1 MPPVR
6 LRRPVYAVTAPAPLR
21 RLPAVLL
28 RWYDEN
34 RRDLP
39 WRHQVSPY
47 RTWVSEIMLQQTR
60 VAAAEPYFLH
70 FMAAFP
76 TIADLAKADTEQVLR
91 LWQGLGYYSRARN
104 LQKAAR
110 EIMERHGGVF
120 PDTYEAIAALPGI
133 GDYTAGAILSI
144 AFGQPYPAVD
154 GNVLRILSRLTACGG
169 NVLDTA
175 TRTTMRAWLSDVL
188 PTDRPGDMNQAL
200 MDLGATVCL
209 SHGRPLCESCPAA
222 EFCAAHALGREQDF
236 PVRVKKT
243 SRKTEVLT
251 AFLLLR
257 NGEIAL
263 RQRPDRGLLASLWEV
278 PHTAGELDE
287 QQASEW
293 LLQNGVIP
301 HQWVKKIH
309 WKHLFTHIA
318 WQITGYIVEIQGD
331 GDSTWLWCGPE
342 ERSAHPV
349 PSAFSPLIKE
359 IDNGT
364 ALL

>member
-1 MPPVR
+1 M
-6 LRRPVYAVTAPAPLR
+6 LHNDFSLA
-21 RLPAVLL
+21 LL
-28 RWYDEN
+28 RWFQANGRE
-34 RRDLP
+34 LP
-39 WRHQVSPY
+39 WRQTHDPY
-47 RTWVSEIMLQQTR
+47 PIWLSEIILQQTR
-60 VAAAEPYFLH
+60 VQQGWEYWERFMQRWPTVEQLAAA
-70 FMAAFP
+70 
-76 TIADLAKADTEQVLR
+76 TEDEVLR

-110 EIMERHGGVF
+110 EIVERHGGVF

-144 AFGQPYPAVD
+144 AFQKPYPAVD
-154 GNVLRILSRLTACGG
+154 GNVLRILSRLTAWDG
-169 NVLDTA
+169 NVLDGA
-175 TRTTMRAWLSDVL
+175 ARATMRGWLSAVL
-188 PTDRPGDMNQAL
+188 PPERPGDMNQAL
-200 MDLGATVCL
+200 MDLGAAVCL

-222 EFCAAHALGREQDF
+222 AFCAAHNRGREQDF

-243 SRKTEVLT
+243 TRKTETLT

-257 NGEIAL
+257 EGKIAL

-287 QQASEW
+287 QQAAEW
-293 LLQNGVIP
+293 LLQNGIIP
-301 HQWVKKIH
+301 HRWVKKNH

-331 GDSTWLWCGPE
+331 GDSDWLWCSPE
-342 ERSAHPV
+342 ERAAHPV